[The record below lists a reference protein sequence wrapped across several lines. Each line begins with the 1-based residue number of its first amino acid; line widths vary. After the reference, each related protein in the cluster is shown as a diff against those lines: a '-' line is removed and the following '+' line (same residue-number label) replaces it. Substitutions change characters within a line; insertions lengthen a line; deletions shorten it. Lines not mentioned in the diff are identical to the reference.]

1 MTEFIK
7 DYSMVAR
14 MRQTSAVERAIFDY
28 PAYILVF
35 LIHVLAHDTGFPS
48 EGCQD
53 EQMYANL
60 CR

>member
-1 MTEFIK
+1 MAEFIK
-7 DYSMVAR
+7 DYSLVAR
-14 MRQTSAVERAIFDY
+14 VKQNSAVHGAIFDY
-28 PAYILVF
+28 PAYIVVY

-53 EQMYANL
+53 EQMYADV